1 MSSVNNVVNNV
12 IKEDKVSPKRVIGEE
27 EKDIRSR
34 IKSLPDE
41 VFGYLKNYIL
51 DPYDGTDVSK
61 FTEQEKEDE
70 IQAAKLHRAWKR
82 ARDDVE
88 AARAREDAVERAQ
101 SEFYLYIERRNTIG
115 EQAARDKAAIHKA
128 AYDKSVLD
136 NTNRNKVDKK
146 FIASEHKHR
155 QRSMARSKVKH
166 ENSKIIR

>member
-1 MSSVNNVVNNV
+1 MSSFNNVVE
-12 IKEDKVSPKRVIGEE
+12 KEDKVSQKRIIGEE
-27 EKDIRSR
+27 ENDIRSR

-41 VFGYLKNYIL
+41 VFSYLKNYIL

-88 AARAREDAVERAQ
+88 AARAREDAAERAQ

-128 AYDKSVLD
+128 AYDKATLD

-146 FIASEHKHR
+146 FIASDHKHR
-155 QRSMARSKVKH
+155 QRSMARAKVKH